1 MDGQVLQI
9 ECSGMASGTPPDPC
23 MVVIFGVAGDLGRT
37 TLVPS
42 LYALA
47 CQQLLP
53 EPFAILGVARR
64 HWSDDAFRDEMR
76 RFAQE
81 HKDFSDTTW
90 RQFAPCLRFL
100 GGDFGATP
108 AETYALLRQR
118 ITQVQAELHLPDN
131 ILFHLSVPPS
141 LYGPIAQRLAA
152 SSLLQSQHGWRRIII
167 EKPFGYDEASARALD
182 RQLLEVVR
190 EEQLY
195 RVDHYLGKE
204 TVQNM
209 LVFRFANPGFEP
221 IWNHHY
227 IDHVQITAAEA
238 EGIGTRAGYYDSTGV
253 VRDMVQNHLLQL
265 LCMTAMEPPLSY
277 DGVALR
283 NETVKVLQAVRPI
296 DVQHDCVLGQY
307 GAGEIDGRAVP
318 AYREEANVPPD
329 SITPTFAALKLTLG
343 NWRWAGVPFYLRTG
357 KRLPQ
362 KCTAITIHFKPT
374 PHLMFPLDDSARL
387 HHNVLTFSLQP
398 NEGIVH
404 TFLAKQP
411 GPDICL
417 RPVTMHFRY
426 DLAFGIK
433 RAPSAYEWLLHDAM
447 QGNQTLFARSDWI
460 YHAWAIV
467 DPIIRASETISVHA
481 LPLYPAGT
489 WGPRAAQALLAQDGR
504 VWHTGEPKAE
514 RRVSRACGSG
524 SGAAADPGQ

>member
-1 MDGQVLQI
+1 MSEQGFQVD
-9 ECSGMASGTPPDPC
+9 CSGMAHSTPPDPC
-23 MVVIFGVAGDLGRT
+23 AVVIFGVAGDLGRT

-47 CQQLLP
+47 CQKLLP
-53 EPFAILGVARR
+53 EPCAILGVARR
-64 HWSDDAFRDEMR
+64 DWDDATFRDEMQQW
-76 RFAQE
+76 AQDS
-81 HKDFSDTTW
+81 KGFSDVTW
-90 RQFAPCLRFL
+90 QQFAPCLHFV
-100 GGDFGATP
+100 GGDFDASSP
-108 AETYALLRQR
+108 ETYTVLRQR
-118 ITQVQAELHLPDN
+118 LSQLQAARHIADN
-131 ILFHLSVPPS
+131 VLFHLAVSPS
-141 LYGPIAQRLAA
+141 LYGVIAQQLAA
-152 SSLLQSQHGWRRIII
+152 ASLLQSQHGWRRIIL
-167 EKPFGYDEASARALD
+167 EKPFGFDTASALALD
-182 RQLLEVVR
+182 RQLLTVVS

-221 IWNHHY
+221 IWNRHY

-238 EGIGTRAGYYDSTGV
+238 EGIGTRAGYYDRSGV

-283 NETVKVLQAVRPI
+283 NETVKVLQAVQPI
-296 DVQHDCVLGQY
+296 DLQHDCVLGQY
-307 GAGEIDGRAVP
+307 GRGEIEGREVP
-318 AYREEANVPPD
+318 AYRAEAGVPAA
-329 SITPTFAALKLTLG
+329 STTPTFAALKLTLD

-362 KCTAITIHFKPT
+362 KCTEITIHFKPT
-374 PHLMFPLDDSARL
+374 PHLMFPVDAAERM
-387 HHNVLTFSLQP
+387 HNNVLTFSLQP

-426 DLAFGIK
+426 DLTFGIE
-433 RAPSAYEWLLHDAM
+433 RPPSAYEWLLHDAM
-447 QGNQTLFARSDWI
+447 QGDQTLFARSDWI
-460 YHAWAIV
+460 DEAWSIV
-467 DPIIRASETISVHA
+467 DPVIQHWETQTA
-481 LPLYPAGT
+481 PNLPLYATAT
-489 WGPRAAQALLAQDGR
+489 WGPKEAHELLVRDGR
-504 VWHTGEPKAE
+504 AWHAG
-514 RRVSRACGSG
+514 
-524 SGAAADPGQ
+524 